1 MFTVFSHAP
10 LYNLTDFIAGKMLSF
25 DVRRSED
32 RKNGNWSIGAGRP
45 FPPDLPDRERYLVDF
60 DGPDDQ
66 SNPQNW
72 PSITK

>member
-1 MFTVFSHAP
+1 MFPEFSHAP
-10 LYNLTDFIAGKMLSF
+10 LYKLTDCTEKMSSIN
-25 DVRRSED
+25 VRRSED
-32 RKNGNWSIGAGRP
+32 RMIGNWSIGAGRP
-45 FPPDLPDRERYLVDF
+45 FPPDLPDRGRYLVDF